1 MRLQALP
8 QKDLQIFLNMVS
20 LEILL
25 LGLTLA
31 VDASIVAFS
40 YGLCEK
46 WRIQN
51 GLKIALVTA
60 LFQTLMPIL
69 GWAGLWLANES
80 FSHFADTFDHW
91 ITFIV
96 FLALGLKII
105 KDSSSN
111 DEEKTRKSLS
121 LLVLLIIGIA
131 TSIDALAAGVLIFS
145 QNIPLISSASWIG
158 IVTFIC
164 VLIAYILSK
173 TFATFPTRILEISA
187 GCILILLGFKVLL
200 EHTLYI

>member
-1 MRLQALP
+1 
-8 QKDLQIFLNMVS
+8 MVS

-31 VDASIVAFS
+31 VDACVVAFS
-40 YGLCEK
+40 YGLYEK

-51 GLKIALVTA
+51 GLKIAFVTA
-60 LFQTLMPIL
+60 FFQTLMPIL

-91 ITFIV
+91 ITFAI

-111 DEEKTRKSLS
+111 DEGQTQKNLS
-121 LLVLLIIGIA
+121 LWILFIIGIA

-164 VLIAYILSK
+164 VLIAYTLSK

-200 EHTLYI
+200 EHTLYT